1 MQQKNVIEEEN
12 ETLDQTQLV
21 DSFGR
26 VHDYLRISLTE
37 RCNLRCTYCMPEDGI
52 PLREKSHFMRN
63 EEIYEIAK
71 IYSKLGVNKIRITGG
86 EPLVRKGSADI
97 IRKLGSLGV
106 ELVITTNGI
115 LVDQFIDVFKEAGI
129 KSVNVSLDSLIPE
142 RQAKISRRDYFNR
155 IMNNIDLLLQEGFT
169 VKINVVVMNDVNDNE
184 LVDFIQL
191 TKDKPLHIRFIEF
204 MPFNGNKWDWSKG
217 IGFKDMMNTFHAYF
231 GKDNIAALVPKKN
244 DTAKCYAINGY
255 QGTFGIIASVTNPFC
270 STCNRIRLTADG
282 KIKNCLFSSD
292 ETDLLG
298 PFRKG
303 EDIVPLI
310 VKSIDKKKAIRS
322 GMDTIEDLHNQTL
335 IDKNRSMI
343 SIGG

>member
-1 MQQKNVIEEEN
+1 MQQKNVTEGEN
-12 ETLDQTQLV
+12 ETADRTQLV

-37 RCNLRCTYCMPEDGI
+37 RCNLRCTYCMPEEGI
-52 PLREKSHFMRN
+52 PLRDKSHFMRN
-63 EEIYEIAK
+63 EEIIEIAK
-71 IYSKLGVNKIRITGG
+71 IYTKLGVKKIRLTGG
-86 EPLVRKGSADI
+86 EPLVRKGADDI

-129 KSVNVSLDSLIPE
+129 KSVNISLDSLIPE
-142 RQAKISRRDYFNR
+142 RQAKISRRDYFDR
-155 IMNNIDLLLQEGFT
+155 IMSNIDLMLKEGFT
-169 VKINVVVMNDVNDNE
+169 VKINMVVMNGVNDDE
-184 LVDFIQL
+184 LVDFVQL

-217 IGFKDMMNTFHAYF
+217 IGLKDMMNTFNASF
-231 GKDNIAALVPKKN
+231 GKSNITPLLAKKN
-244 DTAKCYAINGY
+244 DTAKCYSVKGY
-255 QGTFGIIASVTNPFC
+255 QGTFGIIASITNPFC

-292 ETDLLG
+292 ETDLLN
-298 PFRKG
+298 PFRNG

-310 VKSIDKKKAIRS
+310 VKSIDKKKAVRS
-322 GMDTIEDLHNQTL
+322 GMDTVEDLHDESL
-335 IDKNRSMI
+335 IEKNRSMI

>member
-1 MQQKNVIEEEN
+1 MQQKKVIERDN
-12 ETLDQTQLV
+12 ETLDRTQLV

-37 RCNLRCTYCMPEDGI
+37 RCNLRCTYCMPEEGI
-52 PLREKSHFMRN
+52 PLREKAHFMRN
-63 EEIYEIAK
+63 EEIVEIAK
-71 IYSKLGVNKIRITGG
+71 IYTKLGVKKIRITGG
-86 EPLVRKGSADI
+86 EPLVRKGADDI
-97 IRKLGSLGV
+97 IRKLGNLGV

-129 KSVNVSLDSLIPE
+129 KSVNISLDSLIPE
-142 RQAKISRRDYFNR
+142 RQAKISRRDYFLR
-155 IMNNIDLLLQEGFT
+155 IMSNIDLMLKEGFT
-169 VKINVVVMNDVNDNE
+169 VKINMVVMNGVNDDE
-184 LVDFIQL
+184 LVDFVQL

-217 IGFKDMMNTFHAYF
+217 IGLKDMMNTFNASF
-231 GKDNIAALVPKKN
+231 GKDNITPLVAKKN
-244 DTAKCYAINGY
+244 DTAKSYEVKGY

-292 ETDLLG
+292 ETDLLN
-298 PFRKG
+298 PFRNG

-310 VKSIDKKKAIRS
+310 VKSIDKKKAVRS
-322 GMDTIEDLHNQTL
+322 GMDTVEDLHNESL
-335 IDKNRSMI
+335 IEKNRSMI